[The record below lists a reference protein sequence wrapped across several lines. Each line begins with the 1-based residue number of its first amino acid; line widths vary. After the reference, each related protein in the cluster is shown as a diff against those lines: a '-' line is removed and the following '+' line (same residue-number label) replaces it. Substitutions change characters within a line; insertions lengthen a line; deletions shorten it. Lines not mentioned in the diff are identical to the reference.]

1 MGKRVPSNAD
11 MIMERR
17 GRFLI
22 GEWKRPNEKVSL
34 GQQILLK
41 ALAKVPKFTVLVIQ
55 GDTDDGM
62 VVNRVWKVL
71 PNEGFE
77 IVARSV
83 DDFKQYLKQWDED
96 GNA

>member
-1 MGKRVPSNAD
+1 MGKRVPSNVD